1 MIELK
6 PLFTA
11 TYELEPAL
19 SVGAGPLGDRTVGGI
34 RSATISGDRI
44 KATLAGPAAADWM
57 VRTGAIGAIDVRL
70 TLRTQDNALVHM
82 TYGGRIDLS
91 TLPKG
96 ATAYVAPVFET
107 GDERYAWL
115 NAVQA
120 VGKGQL
126 IISADG
132 AKLEYEFYEI
142 C

>member
-1 MIELK
+1 MIELT

-11 TYELEPAL
+11 TYHLEPAL
-19 SVGAGPLGDRTVGGI
+19 MTGPGPAGDRVIGAI
-34 RSATISGDRI
+34 RAVELEGERIS
-44 KATLAGPAAADWM
+44 ATLAGPAADWM
-57 VRTGAIGAIDVRL
+57 VRNGAIGCIDVRVG
-70 TLRTQDNALVHM
+70 LRTDDGALIYM

-91 TLPKG
+91 TLPNG

-126 IISADG
+126 IPAADG
-132 AKLEYEFYEI
+132 GRLEYEFYAI
-142 C
+142 G